1 MNGVRKLACVFV
13 CIATIVAKAESTA
26 NIEIDA
32 AEGESKAFYVART
45 GDDANLGTEE
55 APFATIANAIEM
67 AKLEINNG
75 ASDVV
80 IYLADD
86 KYTETGFVLD
96 APICVIGAS
105 RDDVEIIDSVAGKR
119 AFTIEHPQARV
130 ANLTISG
137 TGVSNNDSI
146 GGHVKMSDG
155 TVENCVIKGGRV
167 NWGASRGGNVYM
179 SGGKLVRCQIL
190 NGAVSWGAWKNT
202 WCYGGGVY
210 VSGGVVDSCLIK
222 GNSACYYSRCAGLYA
237 DGTAK
242 VVNCTISGNKIVANN
257 KAGDVVNAGIYV
269 GSPNVMVANSV
280 LYGNGD
286 GSAAANFGTANLGR
300 FFNCGSSVENDS
312 ATGWVMLTDDDFEE
326 FADGN
331 FRPIPGSKLVDA
343 GDTSLL
349 HENGT
354 SIDIDGIA
362 RVSGAAV
369 DIGCYEYDQSIV
381 TVGGYP
387 SCYAAH
393 EGDSIVFRA
402 SALGVTSDVV
412 FRWDYGNGVVED
424 TREDTHIYAYPNA
437 GLFTVRLTVSPDGGR
452 SWVDWYTVPAKI
464 VIAATQMFVDSDC
477 ATPLFPYKTRETAAT
492 TLWAAIGAL
501 TNTLSANATCVD
513 GSEIV
518 ILKGSNFKETGIQLK
533 SAVTVHGE
541 TDSPADVVI
550 VDSVAGKRAFTIEH
564 PQARVANLTISGTG
578 VSNNDSVGG
587 HVKISDGIVENCV
600 ITGGRVNW
608 GASRG
613 GNVYMSGGKLVRCQI
628 LNGAVSWSAWKNT
641 WCYGGGVYV
650 SGGVVDSCLIKG
662 NSACYYSRCAG
673 LYADGTAKVVNCTF
687 TGNKTVNAS
696 GGDVV
701 NGGIYIGS
709 ANATVVNS
717 VFYGNGDGSAAANF
731 GTANLGRF
739 FYCGSSV
746 ENDSATEWMVLTD
759 DDFRDSA
766 GGNLRPMRNSKL
778 IDKGTMDVV
787 YRPADCSNIDLDGNP
802 RVLNRSIDLGCWEVE
817 SAKGFIIYLR

>member
-105 RDDVEIIDSVAGKR
+105 RDGVEIIDSVNGKR

-146 GGHVKMSDG
+146 
-155 TVENCVIKGGRV
+155 
-167 NWGASRGGNVYM
+167 
-179 SGGKLVRCQIL
+179 
-190 NGAVSWGAWKNT
+190 
-202 WCYGGGVY
+202 
-210 VSGGVVDSCLIK
+210 
-222 GNSACYYSRCAGLYA
+222 
-237 DGTAK
+237 
-242 VVNCTISGNKIVANN
+242 
-257 KAGDVVNAGIYV
+257 
-269 GSPNVMVANSV
+269 
-280 LYGNGD
+280 
-286 GSAAANFGTANLGR
+286 
-300 FFNCGSSVENDS
+300 
-312 ATGWVMLTDDDFEE
+312 
-326 FADGN
+326 
-331 FRPIPGSKLVDA
+331 
-343 GDTSLL
+343 
-349 HENGT
+349 
-354 SIDIDGIA
+354 
-362 RVSGAAV
+362 
-369 DIGCYEYDQSIV
+369 
-381 TVGGYP
+381 
-387 SCYAAH
+387 
-393 EGDSIVFRA
+393 
-402 SALGVTSDVV
+402 
-412 FRWDYGNGVVED
+412 
-424 TREDTHIYAYPNA
+424 
-437 GLFTVRLTVSPDGGR
+437 
-452 SWVDWYTVPAKI
+452 
-464 VIAATQMFVDSDC
+464 
-477 ATPLFPYKTRETAAT
+477 
-492 TLWAAIGAL
+492 
-501 TNTLSANATCVD
+501 
-513 GSEIV
+513 
-518 ILKGSNFKETGIQLK
+518 
-533 SAVTVHGE
+533 
-541 TDSPADVVI
+541 
-550 VDSVAGKRAFTIEH
+550 
-564 PQARVANLTISGTG
+564 
-578 VSNNDSVGG
+578 GG

-628 LNGAVSWSAWKNT
+628 LNGAVSWGAWKNT
-641 WCYGGGVYV
+641 WCYGGGVYA

-662 NSACYYSRCAG
+662 NAAYNYSRCAG